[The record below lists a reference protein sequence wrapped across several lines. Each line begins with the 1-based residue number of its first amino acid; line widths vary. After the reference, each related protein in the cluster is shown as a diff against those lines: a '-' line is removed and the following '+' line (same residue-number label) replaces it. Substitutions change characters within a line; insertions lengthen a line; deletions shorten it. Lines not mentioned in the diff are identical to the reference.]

1 MKTAG
6 VGGGGGARALKAEET
21 GTGWLAV
28 LSVPATRLYCPSMG
42 RQDRPRTIACP
53 ETHLPGLA
61 ARAKQR
67 QADLQRCGLALLPSC
82 HFFPRHP
89 KLLCLSPARGLP
101 QSHICQFPR
110 SRSGPW
116 GQRTTLS
123 HFPFPSLHRPRSL
136 RAPSPISTDGIQTTK
151 DPLQAGGRQ
160 M

>member
-6 VGGGGGARALKAEET
+6 AGWRGRASAE
-21 GTGWLAV
+21 GRGNGDRLACCAKRSCNKAV
-28 LSVPATRLYCPSMG
+28 LSFNRTTG
-42 RQDRPRTIACP
+42 PRTTACP

-67 QADLQRCGLALLPSC
+67 QADPQRCGFALLPSC

-101 QSHICQFPR
+101 RSRICQFPR

-123 HFPFPSLHRPRSL
+123 CFPFPPLHRPCSL